1 MLGDKPSR
9 SKRTPPVAALDT
21 DALIE
26 MYRRALLIRAFDSV
40 LPDLYTRG
48 LVRGSTHAAIGQEGV
63 AVGACAA
70 LRSDD
75 YITST
80 HRGHGHTLAKGGD
93 PKRMMAELLGRVDG
107 YCKGRGGSM
116 HIADFSS
123 GMLGANGI
131 VGGGFGIATGAAL
144 ACSMD
149 GSERIVLCF
158 FGDGAINQGA
168 CLECGNMAAL
178 WKLPVV
184 YLCENNHYAM
194 SATPEQT
201 TAVADLTLRGIGIG
215 MPAVAVDGMD
225 AIAVYAAVSA
235 AAQQARVGGGPTLV
249 VADCYRLMGHFSGD
263 SQKYRTRDE
272 VREWWSRD
280 PVEALRR
287 QLVAEDVLTTEAVA
301 ELQGEAER
309 SVEAALEFAK
319 AAPFPSVDAVEAFVD
334 D

>member
-1 MLGDKPSR
+1 MAR
-9 SKRTPPVAALDT
+9 SSP
-21 DALIE
+21 DAEVLVE
-26 MYRRALLIRAFDSV
+26 MYRRALLIREFDSV
-40 LPDLYTRG
+40 LPDLYTQR

-70 LRSDD
+70 LRADD

-93 PKRMMAELLGRVDG
+93 PKRMMAELLGRAPG

-116 HIADFSS
+116 HIADFAS

-149 GSERIVLCF
+149 RSSRVVLCF

-168 CLECGNMAAL
+168 FLECGNMAAL
-178 WKLPVV
+178 WRLPVV

-194 SATPEQT
+194 SATPERT
-201 TAVADLTLRGIGIG
+201 TAVTDLTLRGTGIG
-215 MPAVAVDGMD
+215 MRSVAVDGMD
-225 AIAVYAAVSA
+225 AVAVYEAVYEAVA
-235 AAQQARVGGGPTLV
+235 AARSGGGPSLV

-263 SQKYRTRDE
+263 SQKYRSREE

-280 PVEALRR
+280 PVEGLRQR
-287 QLVAEDVLTTEAVA
+287 LQLERVLNEDAIA
-301 ELQGEAER
+301 ELQQEAAASIAE
-309 SVEAALEFAK
+309 ALEFAK
-319 AAPFPSVDAVEAFVD
+319 SAPFPDAGDVEAFVYA
-334 D
+334 